1 MPLKKAGW
9 EGSEAE
15 AVVKEG
21 VVPKTRKREIT
32 GAAAARK
39 ARARRRDAEE
49 RRQCFGDDCDVRDAG
64 KRQ

>member
-1 MPLKKAGW
+1 M
-9 EGSEAE
+9 
-15 AVVKEG
+15 VKEG